1 MQLRNNSTLQN
12 GKYRIDEFLGQGGFG
27 ITYLGVQTGLNRKVA
42 IKEFFMKEY
51 CNRDSSTSRVSVGSA
66 GSRELVDRFRR
77 KFLKEAQT
85 IAELDHPQIIRI
97 YDVFEENNTAYYV
110 MEYLSGGNLLGRI
123 PAGGMTEADA
133 LCYIR
138 QLCRGLSYI
147 HSRNILHLDI
157 KPSNICFRKNGD
169 LVIIDFGVSKHYDE
183 KTGSQTSSTPVGR
196 SAGYAPLEQYV
207 RSGISSFS
215 ASTDIYSLGATL
227 YHLLSGVC
235 PPDASF
241 VQDEGLPELPAR
253 VSERTRTAV
262 IRAMSPCRKD
272 RPQSVAAFLQ
282 LLGDS
287 VEEKSRNAEV
297 KDEETVSDAVVVEPE
312 VLKPGKVSDSGKAS
326 VSGRMSLRKWL
337 APVIICLLAGL
348 GVYLFKGGKTDNS
361 GTLNDTLAIFSDT
374 LSIDSIVNDN
384 DTLALVEASSQTDV
398 SSSVSSE
405 SSGTGRINGHDYV
418 DLGLRV
424 KWATCNVGAYCPED
438 YGDYFAW
445 GEIQTK
451 SEYTIKNSL
460 TFILGKNIGNIFGNS
475 QYDVARAQWGGSW
488 RLPTKSEIQ
497 ELKEQCKWKW
507 ITVGGHKG
515 YRVIGSNGNS
525 IFLPAAGYRDGTSVC
540 GQGSNG
546 LYWSGTH
553 EDSGFRAYYLGFYDS
568 NVYWGYHYCH
578 FGYSVRPVS
587 E

>member
-227 YHLLSGVC
+227 YHFLSGVC
-235 PPDASF
+235 PPDASL
-241 VQDEGLPELPAR
+241 VQNEGLPELPAR

-262 IRAMSPCRKD
+262 IRAMSPRCKD

-282 LLGDS
+282 LLGES
-287 VEEKSRNAEV
+287 VEEKSRNAET
-297 KDEETVSDAVVVEPE
+297 KNEETVPDVMVVESE
-312 VLKPGKVSDSGKAS
+312 VLKRGRFS
-326 VSGRMSLRKWL
+326 VSG
-337 APVIICLLAGL
+337 
-348 GVYLFKGGKTDNS
+348 KG
-361 GTLNDTLAIFSDT
+361 
-374 LSIDSIVNDN
+374 
-384 DTLALVEASSQTDV
+384 Q
-398 SSSVSSE
+398 
-405 SSGTGRINGHDYV
+405 INGHDYV
-418 DLGLRV
+418 DLGLPSGL
-424 KWATCNVGAYCPED
+424 KWATCNVGASRPED
-438 YGDYFAW
+438 YGDYYAW

-451 SEYTIKNSL
+451 SEYTEENSL
-460 TFILGKNIGNIFGNS
+460 TYRKDIGNISGNS
-475 QYDVARAQWGGSW
+475 RYDVARAQWGSSW
-488 RLPTKSEIQ
+488 RLPTLAEIK
-497 ELKEQCKWKW
+497 ELKDQCKWEW
-507 ITVGGHKG
+507 TTVGGHEG
-515 YRVIGSNGNS
+515 YRVTGPNGNS
-525 IFLPAAGYRDGTSVC
+525 MFLPAAGYRYGTGVN
-540 GQGSNG
+540 GQGSRG
-546 LYWSGTH
+546 DFWAGTLYEGVSVSRACYLYSGSASWDH
-553 EDSGFRAYYLGFYDS
+553 GSRGFGR
-568 NVYWGYHYCH
+568 
-578 FGYSVRPVS
+578 SVRPVS

>member
-227 YHLLSGVC
+227 YHFLSGVC
-235 PPDASF
+235 PPDASL
-241 VQDEGLPELPAR
+241 VQNEGLPELPAR

-262 IRAMSPCRKD
+262 IRAMSPRCKD

-282 LLGDS
+282 LLGES
-287 VEEKSRNAEV
+287 VEEKSRNAET
-297 KDEETVSDAVVVEPE
+297 KDEDTVPDAVVVEPE

-337 APVIICLLAGL
+337 APVIICLLAGW
-348 GVYLFKGGKTDNS
+348 GVYLFLGAKTDNS
-361 GTLNDTLAIFSDT
+361 GALNDTLAVLSDT
-374 LSIDSIVNDN
+374 LSVDSIVNDN

-398 SSSVSSE
+398 SSSVSSD
-405 SSGTGRINGHDYV
+405 SFGTGCINGHDYV
-418 DLGLRV
+418 DLGLSV
-424 KWATCNVGAYCPED
+424 KWATCNVGATRPED
-438 YGDYFAW
+438 YGNYYAW

-451 SEYTIKNSL
+451 SEYTEENSL
-460 TFILGKNIGNIFGNS
+460 TYGKDIGNISGNS
-475 QYDVARAQWGGSW
+475 QYDVARAQWGSSW

-497 ELKEQCKWKW
+497 ELLDKCKWEW
-507 ITVGGHKG
+507 TTVGGHKG
-515 YRVIGSNGNS
+515 NRVTGPNGKS
-525 IFLPAAGYRDGTSVC
+525 IFLPAASCRYGTSVRF
-540 GQGSNG
+540 QGSSG
-546 LYWSGTH
+546 SYWSGTLNGG
-553 EDSGFRAYYLGFYDS
+553 DSPYACSLYFRDGIARWYDS
-568 NVYWGYHYCH
+568 CRDYGR
-578 FGYSVRPVS
+578 SVRPVS

>member
-12 GKYRIDEFLGQGGFG
+12 GKYRIDELLGQGGFG

-85 IAELDHPQIIRI
+85 IAELDDPQIIRI

-147 HSRNILHLDI
+147 HSRNTLHLDI
-157 KPSNICFRKNGD
+157 KPSNVCFRKNGD

-196 SAGYAPLEQYV
+196 STGYAPLEQYV

-235 PPDASF
+235 PPDASL
-241 VQDEGLPELPAR
+241 VQNEGLPELPAR

-262 IRAMSPCRKD
+262 IRAMSPRRKD
-272 RPQSVAAFLQ
+272 RPQSVAAF
-282 LLGDS
+282 
-287 VEEKSRNAEV
+287 
-297 KDEETVSDAVVVEPE
+297 
-312 VLKPGKVSDSGKAS
+312 
-326 VSGRMSLRKWL
+326 
-337 APVIICLLAGL
+337 
-348 GVYLFKGGKTDNS
+348 
-361 GTLNDTLAIFSDT
+361 
-374 LSIDSIVNDN
+374 
-384 DTLALVEASSQTDV
+384 
-398 SSSVSSE
+398 
-405 SSGTGRINGHDYV
+405 
-418 DLGLRV
+418 
-424 KWATCNVGAYCPED
+424 
-438 YGDYFAW
+438 
-445 GEIQTK
+445 
-451 SEYTIKNSL
+451 
-460 TFILGKNIGNIFGNS
+460 
-475 QYDVARAQWGGSW
+475 
-488 RLPTKSEIQ
+488 
-497 ELKEQCKWKW
+497 
-507 ITVGGHKG
+507 
-515 YRVIGSNGNS
+515 
-525 IFLPAAGYRDGTSVC
+525 
-540 GQGSNG
+540 
-546 LYWSGTH
+546 
-553 EDSGFRAYYLGFYDS
+553 
-568 NVYWGYHYCH
+568 
-578 FGYSVRPVS
+578 
-587 E
+587 

>member
-51 CNRDSSTSRVSVGSA
+51 CNRDSSTSCVSVGSG

-85 IAELDHPQIIRI
+85 IAELDDPQIIRI

-110 MEYLSGGNLLGRI
+110 MEYLSGGNLLGRT

-207 RSGISSFS
+207 RSGLSSFS

-337 APVIICLLAGL
+337 APVIICLLSGW

-418 DLGLRV
+418 DLGLNV
-424 KWATCNVGAYCPED
+424 KWAACNVGAYCPED

-451 SEYTIKNSL
+451 SEYTKENSL
-460 TFILGKNIGNIFGNS
+460 TYGKDMGNISGNS
-475 QYDVARAQWGGSW
+475 RYDVARAQWGSSW
-488 RLPTKSEIQ
+488 RLPTLTEIQ
-497 ELKEQCKWKW
+497 ELIDKCNWEW
-507 ITVGGHKG
+507 TTEGGHKG
-515 YRVIGSNGNS
+515 YRVTGPNGNS
-525 IFLPAAGYRDGTSVC
+525 IFLPAAGYRYGSSVYD
-540 GQGSNG
+540 QGSFG
-546 LYWSGTH
+546 YYWSGTLD
-553 EDSGFRAYYLGFYDS
+553 EGSSYDAFCLYFGGGY
-568 NVYWGYHYCH
+568 VRWGG
-578 FGYSVRPVS
+578 GYRSYGRSVRPVS

>member
-196 SAGYAPLEQYV
+196 STGYAPLEQYV

-227 YHLLSGVC
+227 YHFLSGVC
-235 PPDASF
+235 PPDASL
-241 VQDEGLPELPAR
+241 VQNEGLPELPAR

-262 IRAMSPCRKD
+262 IRAMSPRCKD

-282 LLGDS
+282 LLGES
-287 VEEKSRNAEV
+287 VEEKSRNAET
-297 KDEETVSDAVVVEPE
+297 KDEDTVPDAVVVEPE

-337 APVIICLLAGL
+337 APVIICLLAGW
-348 GVYLFKGGKTDNS
+348 GVYLFLGAKTDNS
-361 GTLNDTLAIFSDT
+361 GALNDTLAVLSDT
-374 LSIDSIVNDN
+374 LSVDSIVNDN

-398 SSSVSSE
+398 SSSVSSD
-405 SSGTGRINGHDYV
+405 SFGTGCINGHDYV
-418 DLGLRV
+418 DLGLSV
-424 KWATCNVGAYCPED
+424 KWATCNVGATRPED
-438 YGDYFAW
+438 YGNYYAW

-451 SEYTIKNSL
+451 SEYTEENSL
-460 TFILGKNIGNIFGNS
+460 TYGKDIGNISGNS
-475 QYDVARAQWGGSW
+475 QYDVARAQWGSSW

-497 ELKEQCKWKW
+497 ELLDKCKWEW
-507 ITVGGHKG
+507 TTVGGHKG
-515 YRVIGSNGNS
+515 NRVTGPNGKS
-525 IFLPAAGYRDGTSVC
+525 IFLPAASCRYGTSVRF
-540 GQGSNG
+540 QGSSG
-546 LYWSGTH
+546 SYWSGTLNGG
-553 EDSGFRAYYLGFYDS
+553 DSPYACSLYFRDGIARWYDS
-568 NVYWGYHYCH
+568 CRDYGR
-578 FGYSVRPVS
+578 SVRPVS

>member
-1 MQLRNNSTLQN
+1 MQLRKNSTLQN
-12 GKYRIDEFLGQGGFG
+12 GKYRIDELLGQGGFG

-51 CNRDSSTSRVSVGSA
+51 CNRDSSTSRVSVDSE

-85 IAELDHPQIIRI
+85 IAELDDPQIIRI

-123 PAGGMTEADA
+123 PVGGMAEADA

-138 QLCRGLSYI
+138 QLSRGLSYI

-207 RSGISSFS
+207 RSGLSSFC

-235 PPDASF
+235 PPDASH
-241 VQDEGLPELPAR
+241 VQNEGLPELPLR

-262 IRAMSPCRKD
+262 ILAMSPRCKD

-282 LLGDS
+282 LLGEP
-287 VEEKSRNAEV
+287 VEEKRRNV
-297 KDEETVSDAVVVEPE
+297 KIKNEETVPDAVVVEPE
-312 VLKPGKVSDSGKAS
+312 VSKRGKLSGYEEGTVSKGMSSKRWFVS
-326 VSGRMSLRKWL
+326 V
-337 APVIICLLAGL
+337 VICLLVGL
-348 GVYLFKGGKTDNS
+348 GAYLFWERQSTS
-361 GTLNDTLAIFSDT
+361 IF
-374 LSIDSIVNDN
+374 
-384 DTLALVEASSQTDV
+384 E
-398 SSSVSSE
+398 SSE
-405 SSGTGRINGHDYV
+405 LVLSAPQGRINGHDYV
-418 DLGLRV
+418 DLGLPSGL
-424 KWATCNVGAYCPED
+424 KWATCNVGASRPED
-438 YGDYFAW
+438 YGDYYAW
-445 GEIQTK
+445 GEIQPK
-451 SEYTIKNSL
+451 SEYTEENSL
-460 TFILGKNIGNIFGNS
+460 TFESTIGNISGNS
-475 QYDVARAQWGGSW
+475 RYDVARAQWGSSW
-488 RLPTKSEIQ
+488 RLPTEGECK
-497 ELKEQCKWKW
+497 ELLEKCKWEW
-507 ITVGGHKG
+507 IKVGGYIGGLIGGHKG
-515 YRVIGSNGNS
+515 YRVVGPNGNS
-525 IFLPAAGYRDGTSVC
+525 IFLPAAGFRHGTGVTD
-540 GQGSNG
+540 QGSDG
-546 LYWSGTH
+546 CYWSGTLC
-553 EDSGFRAYYLGFYDS
+553 EG
-568 NVYWGYHYCH
+568 
-578 FGYSVRPVS
+578 FGYYAYCLDFFNGYAHWYYSNRYYGLSVRPVS